1 MIKIFYNV
9 MFGVMKSAGRTEI
22 GTTKTPDAVFFM
34 RNDCFHQCRI
44 IGEHLR
50 WTDVCA
56 ELTAAACL
64 FVDGNMDHSI
74 PLRTV
79 RSTEPLRE
87 MTISS
92 GMGPIA
98 CVAQERQ
105 GS

>member
-9 MFGVMKSAGRTEI
+9 MVFVMKSAGRTEI
-22 GTTKTPDAVFFM
+22 GTTKAPDAVFFM
-34 RNDCFHQCRI
+34 RYDSFHQCRI
-44 IGEHLR
+44 IREHLR
-50 WTDVCA
+50 RTDVGT
-56 ELTAAACL
+56 ELTATACL
-64 FVDGNMDHSI
+64 FMDGNMDHWI

-79 RSTEPLRE
+79 RSMEPLRE

-92 GMGPIA
+92 GIGPIA